1 MGKSRTGC
9 YSLRHNNQN
18 VSRMT
23 DTKKTSEVP
32 IQVGLF
38 VTCLAD
44 LVRPKVAF
52 AAVRLLEQAGC
63 TVTVPRAQTCCGQPA
78 LNSGD
83 QASTERIAQ
92 GVIRAFADFD
102 YVVAPSGSC
111 TGTLRHK
118 YPELFRQDLK
128 WAARARALADKTFE
142 LTRFLVEV
150 MKIEQ
155 VNASY
160 AGTCT
165 YHDSCAGLRE
175 MNVHEQPR
183 RLLQGVTGLTLTEMV
198 DANVCCGF
206 GGLFSVKYPDI
217 SVRMVSDKCANV
229 ASSGADTL
237 LGGDLGCLLNI
248 AGRLRREDS
257 PVKVLHVAE
266 VLAGMA
272 DGPAIGEPESD
283 S

>member
-128 WAARARALADKTFE
+128 WATQARALADKTFE

-272 DGPAIGEPESD
+272 EGPGIGEPESD

>member
-63 TVTVPRAQTCCGQPA
+63 TVTVPQAQTCCGQPA

-128 WAARARALADKTFE
+128 WATQARALADKTFE

-155 VNASY
+155 VKASY

-272 DGPAIGEPESD
+272 EGPAIGEPESD

>member
-1 MGKSRTGC
+1 
-9 YSLRHNNQN
+9 
-18 VSRMT
+18 MT
-23 DTKKTSEVP
+23 DTKKTSAVP

-63 TVTVPRAQTCCGQPA
+63 TVTVPQAQTCCGQPA

-128 WAARARALADKTFE
+128 WATQARALADKTFE

>member
-1 MGKSRTGC
+1 
-9 YSLRHNNQN
+9 
-18 VSRMT
+18 MT

-128 WAARARALADKTFE
+128 WATQARALADKTFE

-155 VNASY
+155 VKASY

-272 DGPAIGEPESD
+272 EGPGIGEPESD